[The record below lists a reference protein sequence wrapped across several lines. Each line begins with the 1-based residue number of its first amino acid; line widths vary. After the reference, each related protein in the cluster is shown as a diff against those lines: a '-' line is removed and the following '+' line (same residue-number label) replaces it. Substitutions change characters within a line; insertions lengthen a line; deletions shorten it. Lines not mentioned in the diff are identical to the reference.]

1 MPPGRHRPAAR
12 STLLR
17 VASREILL
25 LHGDEPFLVEDEAR
39 RTLARWRQGL
49 TSEFGYESLDP
60 SGLTPARLREA
71 VLQVPFLDP
80 YRVVAVRG
88 ITVRAA
94 EGLAPGLSEV
104 PESTRLLLTVA
115 GRLPAGSKLARAV
128 TAAGGRGQAYQRL
141 RGRALGDW
149 IRARTREYGLPPLV
163 AAALGRAAGADL
175 GVVDSELRKLAA
187 YQAGGHPLDQR
198 TVEELLVVNRQEEIF
213 RLTDHLLPRP
223 DAEAWR
229 LLQDLL
235 QREKP
240 TTIAYALARHLATVL
255 EVQAY
260 RRRGLTLAEVQSRM
274 RQHAYVVQKAY
285 EASRTV
291 DGDRLEAG
299 LRAILAY
306 EWEVKSGQIDPVLGL
321 EVLLARL

>member
-1 MPPGRHRPAAR
+1 VTSRP
-12 STLLR
+12 
-17 VASREILL
+17 ILL
-25 LHGDEPFLVEDEAR
+25 LHGDELFLVEDEAR
-39 RTLARWRQGL
+39 RTLHEWRRGL
-49 TSEFGYESLDP
+49 VSELGYESLDP
-60 SGLTPARLREA
+60 SGATPGRLREA
-71 VLQVPFLDP
+71 ILQVPFLDP

-94 EGLAPGLSEV
+94 EGLASALSEV

-115 GRLPAGSKLARAV
+115 GRLPAGSRLAKAV
-128 TAAGGRGQAYQRL
+128 AAVGGTGRLHQRP

-149 IRARTREYGLPPLV
+149 IRARAREYGLPPLV
-163 AAALGRAAGADL
+163 AAALGRVTGADL
-175 GVVDSELRKLAA
+175 GIIDAELRKLAA
-187 YQAGGHPLDQR
+187 YQAGGFALDQR
-198 TVEELLVVNRQEEIF
+198 TVEELLVVGRQEEIF

-285 EASRTV
+285 EAAGTV
-291 DGDRLEAG
+291 DAERLEAG
-299 LRAILAY
+299 LRAVLAY
-306 EWEVKSGQIDPVLGL
+306 EWEVKSGQIDPALGL